1 MCSKASAAVTVGSG
15 SFLSSSSSSLSLL
28 HCAGITSCTMSS
40 NESSR
45 QTHIVVKTSIFRHLG
60 VQIMCFKARKHD
72 ASELFLTLDVVLVII
87 ASLEAHNVNAVFR

>member
-45 QTHIVVKTSIFRHLG
+45 QTHTLSSRLAYSASSVFTLCASRPE
-60 VQIMCFKARKHD
+60 IMMPVSCSSSSMLSWSLLLVLKH
-72 ASELFLTLDVVLVII
+72 IM
-87 ASLEAHNVNAVFR
+87 